1 MTNNPRRPKYISFDC
16 YGTLIF
22 FDITPTTRLLI
33 GDRLTE
39 PEIQVF
45 LRQFSKYRYD
55 QVCGEFYSY
64 EQVLHDAYAR
74 TCARW
79 NLEVN
84 EDAGAQLAA
93 AALSWGPHPDVVE
106 PLKKM
111 AEHFKLVILSN
122 ADTTFLDVAV
132 PKLEAEFHAV
142 YTAEQAGFYKPRY
155 EAFEYMVKQLDASP
169 EDFLHVSSHTRY
181 DVMPADD
188 LGFDNKVYLERGYD
202 PESPAYNYTTV
213 QSLDELNT
221 LLGI

>member
-1 MTNNPRRPKYISFDC
+1 MTNTIRRPKYISFDC
-16 YGTLIF
+16 YGTLIH
-22 FDITPTTRLLI
+22 FDITPTTRGLI

-39 PEIQVF
+39 PEIEVF

-93 AALSWGPHPDVVE
+93 AVLTWGPHPDVIE

-122 ADTTFLDVAV
+122 ADTTFLDVCGSQARGGV
-132 PKLEAEFHAV
+132 PRGLHGRAGGLL
-142 YTAEQAGFYKPRY
+142 QA
-155 EAFEYMVKQLDASP
+155 AL
-169 EDFLHVSSHTRY
+169 
-181 DVMPADD
+181 
-188 LGFDNKVYLERGYD
+188 RGVRVHGQAARRI
-202 PESPAYNYTTV
+202 P
-213 QSLDELNT
+213 
-221 LLGI
+221 